1 MNPFFTVYIPFHTYG
16 YAIKA
21 KDALRSL
28 DAQSF
33 TSFETILIANGT
45 SFPSW
50 MNEGDI
56 YKSTGV
62 FGRKIIGGEY
72 HTLGAA
78 ANAAIAL
85 AKGNWIVR
93 LDADVYLESN
103 ALWHFVN
110 TIEQHSDKPI
120 IGVQG
125 HWDEDNPD
133 KVMGAGLAIQTSL
146 LQEVC
151 GYNEEE
157 PINDGE
163 SIVRKISNEVFG
175 TATSKWGLVRTE
187 KPIYNYERH
196 EGSMSCPG

>member
-45 SFPSW
+45 AFPSW
-50 MNEGDI
+50 INEGGI
-56 YKSTGV
+56 YNSTGV
-62 FGRKIIGGEY
+62 FGRKIIGGAY

-93 LDADVYLESN
+93 LDADDYLEPD

-110 TIEQHSDKPI
+110 TIEANSNKPI
-120 IGVQG
+120 IAVQG
-125 HWDEDNPD
+125 HWDEDKPD
-133 KVMGAGLAIQTSL
+133 KVMGAGLAIQTNMLKEIGGYTKKNLSMMESL
-146 LQEVC
+146 LFAKYLIKFLELLHQN
-151 GYNEEE
+151 G
-157 PINDGE
+157 D
-163 SIVRKISNEVFG
+163 
-175 TATSKWGLVRTE
+175 
-187 KPIYNYERH
+187 
-196 EGSMSCPG
+196 

>member
-85 AKGNWIVR
+85 AKVLPGPHMPQQLHQSVISALAPNQLATTGSFPRCTPRGPSLPASATLGRPDFANV
-93 LDADVYLESN
+93 ADHYAYKHLRHRGEVVSTKIDS
-103 ALWHFVN
+103 AR
-110 TIEQHSDKPI
+110 HSP
-120 IGVQG
+120 
-125 HWDEDNPD
+125 
-133 KVMGAGLAIQTSL
+133 A
-146 LQEVC
+146 
-151 GYNEEE
+151 
-157 PINDGE
+157 
-163 SIVRKISNEVFG
+163 
-175 TATSKWGLVRTE
+175 
-187 KPIYNYERH
+187 
-196 EGSMSCPG
+196 